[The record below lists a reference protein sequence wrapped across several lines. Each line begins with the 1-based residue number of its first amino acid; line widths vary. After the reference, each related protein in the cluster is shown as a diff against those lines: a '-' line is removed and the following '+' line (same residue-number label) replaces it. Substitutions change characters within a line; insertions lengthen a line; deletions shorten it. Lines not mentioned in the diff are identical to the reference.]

1 MRISTS
7 KTELQAALQKVSKA
21 TPTRS
26 TLPILTS
33 VLFEC
38 EESATTLRT
47 TDLEIAIVVPLP
59 ASIEETGSTA
69 IPIQPLLEITNALPE
84 TRITISANKENRIE
98 LKTEIGEY
106 DLSGKPPE
114 EFPALPDVDNRKA
127 AGIDGSVFKDI
138 IHTNSFAVSQD
149 ELKPALTGVLFRF
162 AEKGLTVV
170 STDGHRLVKN
180 VRNDHESKEFMGDVV
195 IPKKFLNLIFNL
207 LPVDDAVQM
216 WMGDNHLTM
225 NIGSDTFFTRIIDER
240 FPDYE
245 SVIPVDNYKSIA
257 VDRENLLAAVKR
269 VSIFSNRST
278 HQIALQ
284 ANNGKIV
291 VSTEDPERA
300 SKAQEELDVEY
311 NGEALTIGYNATYLR
326 DVLAHLSGD
335 EIIIN
340 LKTSISAGLF
350 LPKSKKKNSE
360 LTMLLMPIRLSD

>member
-1 MRISTS
+1 MKISTS
-7 KTELQAALQKVSKA
+7 KIELQGALQKVSKA

-38 EESATTLRT
+38 EENGTTLRT
-47 TDLEIAIVVPLP
+47 TDLEITIIIPLP
-59 ASIEETGSTA
+59 ASIEKPGSTA
-69 IPIQPLLEITNALPE
+69 IPIQPLLDITNALPE
-84 TRITISANKENRIE
+84 TRITITTDKDNRIE
-98 LKTEIGEY
+98 LVTDVGVY

-114 EFPALPDVDNRKA
+114 EFPAIPDVDNRKA
-127 AGIDGSVFKDI
+127 AEIMGPIFKDI

-162 AEKGLTVV
+162 GEKMLTVV

-180 VRNDHESKEFMGDVV
+180 VRNDYESKEFQGDVV
-195 IPKKFLNLIFNL
+195 IPKKFLNLIYNL
-207 LPVDDAVQM
+207 LPSDDVVQM

-225 NIGSDTFFTRIIDER
+225 TIGADTFFTRIIDER

-245 SVIPVDNYKSIA
+245 SVIPTDNDKDIVVNRDA
-257 VDRENLLAAVKR
+257 LLSAVKR

-278 HQIALQ
+278 HQIAIQ
-284 ANNGKIV
+284 ANEDRITI
-291 VSTEDPERA
+291 STEDPERA
-300 SKAQEELDVEY
+300 SKAQEELKIEY
-311 NGEALTIGYNATYLR
+311 KADPLTVGYNASYLR
-326 DVLAHLSGD
+326 DVLAHLD
-335 EIIIN
+335 TEEVVIK

-350 LPKSKKKNSE
+350 FPQDQAKDSE